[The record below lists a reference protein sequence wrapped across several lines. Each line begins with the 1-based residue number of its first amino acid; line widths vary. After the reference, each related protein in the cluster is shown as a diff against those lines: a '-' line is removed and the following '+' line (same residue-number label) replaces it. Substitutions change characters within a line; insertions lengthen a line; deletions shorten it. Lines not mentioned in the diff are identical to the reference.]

1 MHAAF
6 RRMSRVAFPDLVR
19 SGGLQ
24 ALAALRLPGAP
35 LRVVD
40 ERETLRVLCDRRASL
55 ARYGDGELEIII
67 GRDIH
72 FQEYDPRLARRLREV
87 LRATSA
93 KFLVGIPNFD
103 ALQIKTAA
111 RKRNWERYRLMFSH
125 LIRRDAEY
133 HSAFV
138 SRPASVVGLESAEY
152 FRAFEPLWT
161 GRDVVLVHNN
171 AGTVNHP
178 LLSKA
183 RSLHHVAC
191 PPRNAFAQYDALL
204 AETSTHL
211 RTPDVLFLIAAGPA
225 AGVLAYDLSQR
236 GAQALDIGHLT
247 NAYDEF
253 LRKQ

>member
-1 MHAAF
+1 
-6 RRMSRVAFPDLVR
+6 MSRVAFPDLVR

-24 ALAALRLPGAP
+24 ALAALRINGAP
-35 LRVVD
+35 LSVVD
-40 ERETLRVLCDRRASL
+40 ERETLRTLCERRASL

-72 FQEYDPRLARRLREV
+72 FQEYDPRLARRLRQI
-87 LRATSA
+87 LRAASE
-93 KFLVGIPNFD
+93 KFLVGVPNFD
-103 ALQIKTAA
+103 ALQIKTAS
-111 RKRNWERYRLMFSH
+111 RKRNWDRYRMMFSH

-133 HSAFV
+133 HSSFV

-152 FRAFEPLWT
+152 FQAFEPLWA

-171 AGTVNHP
+171 AQTVKHP
-178 LLSKA
+178 LLSRA
-183 RSLHHVAC
+183 RRLHHVPC

-204 AETSTHL
+204 VEASKHL
-211 RTPDVLFLIAAGPA
+211 LVPDVLFLIAAGPT
-225 AGVLAYDLSQR
+225 AGVLAWDLAQR
-236 GAQALDIGHLT
+236 GVQALDIGHLT

>member
-1 MHAAF
+1 
-6 RRMSRVAFPDLVR
+6 MSRVTLVDLAW

-24 ALAALRLPGAP
+24 ALAALRVSGAK
-35 LRVVD
+35 LQVID
-40 ERETLRVLCDRRASL
+40 ERATLRALCERRASL
-55 ARYGDGELEIII
+55 ARYGDGELEIMI

-87 LRATSA
+87 LRAASP

-103 ALQIKTAA
+103 VLQIKTAS
-111 RKRNWERYRLMFSH
+111 RQRNWDRYRLMFSH
-125 LIRRDAEY
+125 LVRRNAEY
-133 HSAFV
+133 FSAFV

-152 FRAFEPLWT
+152 FRAFEPLWS

-171 AGTVNHP
+171 AETVKHP
-178 LLSKA
+178 LLSGA
-183 RSLHHVAC
+183 RSLRHVAC
-191 PPRNAFAQYDALL
+191 PPKNAFAHYDRLFEEAAAHL
-204 AETSTHL
+204 A
-211 RTPDVLFLIAAGPA
+211 TPDVLYLIAAGPT
-225 AGVLAYDLSQR
+225 AGVLAWDLAQR